1 MYRKLCEQLGKLV
14 TSQQFGRV
22 SLAASDVCLNIN
34 FNTVAAMMFEILLFY
49 LTVAL
54 SEQQKIVVD
63 SRNGNDK
70 MCNHSISNPCKTLHT
85 ALELAET
92 MRHNDSTLLNT
103 TIQINSGNYS
113 YNTTSSRTL
122 SFSNAT
128 ITGNGSNVTIVECN
142 NSGTGFGFINVSN
155 MSISRL
161 TLSGCGQLRN
171 STTKNTSN
179 SVMLFRAA
187 LYFVNVVNV
196 TIDDVTVSESIG
208 MGVAM
213 YDVTGDV
220 MVYNSTFRNNRVPS
234 HELGQYP
241 GGGGFSVEFT
251 FCKPWMSDPMCNDT
265 MVNSDALYS
274 FVDCTFKDNKATV
287 TDNVKYTTTAF
298 GTGYTQFGRGGGLS
312 VFFKGEATRNKVMI
326 DNTKFVNNSAI
337 WGTGYHSDFLDCS
350 ADNQLIITS
359 SSFINNHCY
368 YNNSIYGIGT
378 GGGGI
383 RIALHYYNSTTHDNR
398 IDIRLCY
405 FMENSAS
412 YGGGVSFS
420 TVRQTDMCLLNYTIS
435 FKQCVW
441 SKNVARTGSGVD
453 LNVHVFPQGL
463 VAPVRFEDCRFT
475 ENTNVYVKGQ
485 PVSLLGIGSL
495 YSDAV
500 PVKFYGKCE
509 LINNTG
515 GAMAAT
521 ASTLTFCQDSF
532 ITFENN
538 TGHHGGGIALLGNAY
553 MLVEKNTSLNF
564 SGNKAKAKG
573 GAIFSLS
580 PSERDFVST
589 KKCFVH
595 YEDYNVAPSNWST
608 SFRFRNNSAMAGN
621 SIYVTTLLPCIWNG
635 PPDQYIINKT
645 SIKEVLH
652 WNGKFDYGDSSL
664 TFEISTEPLD
674 VRVEGSKIINI
685 PPGKLYDMS
694 VTPTDDKMD
703 DTTAVFLVQTESEN
717 DCVSV
722 DPTSNYSS
730 NGTIKLRGRCDTQF
744 NLTLQ
749 TVGVRPLQVTFKAKL
764 VDCPP
769 GYYIDGEGD
778 EATCKCSSYSH
789 QKYYGI
795 SKCDEEEF
803 VAYIRPQIWAGY
815 NTTNTNSTREL
826 LTGDCPAGYCD
837 ESGSSLI
844 PLDKKDLDTLLC
856 KPKKRKDRLCGSCMD
871 DHYIYIN
878 SPTYECGKCDSF
890 LSKYGVLFLILLKFV
905 PMTVFLCII
914 MFFNIS
920 LVDGPLNAFIL
931 FSQILSAADLYAGGA
946 IKHPVSGEKL
956 ADNLI
961 TFYLFLYNIWNLNYF
976 ETLTHK
982 FCGWRY
988 NSALP
993 ILLLEYVS
1001 AIYPVVL
1008 FLLFFS
1014 ILPWLFSK
1022 LSALPIRCIQNS
1034 ILSLERCCIRF
1045 RAGWSVKNSI
1055 IHGLVTFLVLSYVK
1069 FTAVSWRIL
1078 AFGTVYGPGGELSN
1092 TTVIVARFDG
1102 TYRYF
1107 GDDHG
1112 KYAAVALVFLICF
1125 VFVAPLFLLSY
1136 PYLPKLL
1143 NKLKIDDRWVI
1154 QTLVLKPLG
1163 HAIPFFDVIQGCFK
1177 DEFRFF
1183 AAFYFI
1189 YRIIAW
1195 AIFSFSPTVREH
1207 YVWQIGF
1214 YIVILFLHSFCQP
1227 YKKRWHNMVDA
1238 SIFSLLILINAVS
1251 FYRYSGFLADL
1262 SASPKAFW
1270 FQLVLIY
1277 CPLIYFAAFVL
1288 KYCFKCGRPRVRT
1301 LIRQLSGRNDY
1312 QVFQTRNE
1320 SSAEFPARLLYDDTN
1335 RRGSTDNDQNVEL
1348 KNSAKWSGQETPV
1361 LHNASAAAATDKC
1374 PSTIQDYGSTKS
1386 TS

>member
-1 MYRKLCEQLGKLV
+1 MI
-14 TSQQFGRV
+14 FG
-22 SLAASDVCLNIN
+22 
-34 FNTVAAMMFEILLFY
+34 ILWFY
-49 LTVAL
+49 LMVAL

-63 SRNGNDK
+63 CHNGNDT
-70 MCNHSISNPCKTLHT
+70 MCNSNITIHCKTLHT

-92 MRHNDSTLLNT
+92 MRNDNDTLNYT
-103 TIQINSGNYS
+103 TIQINSVNCS
-113 YNTTSSRTL
+113 YNTISSKTL
-122 SFSNAT
+122 SFSNVN
-128 ITGNGSNVTIVECN
+128 ITGNGSDVTMVECN

-155 MSISRL
+155 INISGL

-171 STTKNTSN
+171 STTMNTSD

-196 TIDDVTVSESIG
+196 TINDVVVSDSIG

-213 YDVTGDV
+213 YDVTGNV
-220 MVYNSTFRNNRVPS
+220 TVKNSIFRNNRVPS
-234 HELGQYP
+234 HELTLYP

-251 FCKPWMSDPMCNDT
+251 FCKLWMRDTMCNNGT
-265 MVNSDALYS
+265 VNSNASYL
-274 FVDCTFKDNKATV
+274 FVGCTFEDNQATV
-287 TDNVKYTTTAF
+287 TDTVKYTTTAF

-312 VFFKGEATRNKVMI
+312 VFFKGQATRNNVI
-326 DNTKFVNNSAI
+326 INNTKFINNGAL
-337 WGTGYHSDFLDCS
+337 WGAGYHSDFLDCS
-350 ADNQLIITS
+350 ADNRLIVNNS
-359 SSFINNHCY
+359 LFINNRCY

-383 RIALHYYNSTTHDNR
+383 RVALHYYNSTVHDNR
-398 IDIRLCY
+398 IDIRRCN
-405 FMENSAS
+405 FTDNSAG

-420 TVRQTDMCLLNYTIS
+420 TVRQSDMGLLNYTIS

-441 SKNVARTGSGVD
+441 SNNVARTGSGVD

-463 VAPVRFEDCRFT
+463 VVPVWFEDCQFT
-475 ENTNVYVKGQ
+475 ENTNVYVKNRS
-485 PVSLLGIGSL
+485 VSLLGIGSL

-500 PVKFYGKCE
+500 PVEFYGKCE

-521 ASTLTFCQDSF
+521 ATTLTFHQDSF
-532 ITFENN
+532 IIFGSN
-538 TGHHGGGIALLGNAY
+538 TGHHGGGIALLGSAY

-564 SGNKAKAKG
+564 YGNKAKAKG

-595 YEDYNVAPSNWST
+595 YEDYSVPPSNWST

-635 PPDQYIINKT
+635 LPDQTVINST

-652 WNGKFDYGDSSL
+652 WNGKFDYGDSNL
-664 TFEISTEPLD
+664 AFEISTEPLN
-674 VRVEGSKIINI
+674 VHVEDSKITDVLNI
-685 PPGKLYDMS
+685 PPGKLYDLS
-694 VTPTDDKMD
+694 IIPIDDRMD
-703 DTTAVFLVQTESEN
+703 DATAVFLVQTESDN
-717 DCVSV
+717 NCVSV

-744 NLTLQ
+744 NLMLQ
-749 TVGVRPLQVTFKAKL
+749 TVGVRPLQVTLNAKL

-769 GYYIDGEGD
+769 GYYSDGEGD
-778 EATCKCSSYSH
+778 KATCKCSSYSDR
-789 QKYYGI
+789 KYYGI

-815 NTTNTNSTREL
+815 NTTKANSTREL
-826 LTGDCPAGYCD
+826 LTGDCPAGYCYGG
-837 ESGSSLI
+837 GSSLI
-844 PLDKKDLDTLLC
+844 PLQSKDLNAFLC
-856 KPKKRKDRLCGSCMD
+856 KPKNRKDRLCGSCMD
-871 DHYIYIN
+871 AHHIYIN
-878 SPTYECGKCDSF
+878 SPTYECGKCDNF
-890 LSKYGVLFLILLKFV
+890 LSKHGILFLVVLKFV
-905 PMTVFLCII
+905 PMTIFLCII

-946 IKHPVSGEKL
+946 IQHPESGEKL
-956 ADNLI
+956 ADGLV
-961 TFYLFLYNIWNLNYF
+961 TYYMFLYNIWNLSYF
-976 ETLTHK
+976 ETLTDK
-982 FCGWRY
+982 FCSFRF

-1001 AIYPVVL
+1001 AVYPVVL

-1014 ILPWLFSK
+1014 ILPWLLSK
-1022 LSALPIRCIQNS
+1022 LSAIPICGIQNS

-1069 FTAVSWRIL
+1069 FTAVSWHIL

-1092 TTVIVARFDG
+1092 TTVRVARFDG
-1102 TYRYF
+1102 TYPYF

-1112 KYAAVALVFLICF
+1112 KYAAIALVFLICF
-1125 VFVAPLFLLSY
+1125 VFAAPLFLLSY

-1143 NKLKIDDRWVI
+1143 SKLKIDDRRVI

-1163 HAIPFFDVIQGCFK
+1163 HVIPFFDVIQGCFK
-1177 DEFRFF
+1177 DEYRFF

-1214 YIVILFLHSFCQP
+1214 YIVILFLHSFCHP
-1227 YKKRWHNMVDA
+1227 YKKRWHNMVDT

-1251 FYRYSGFLADL
+1251 FYRYSGFIADL

-1277 CPLIYFAAFVL
+1277 CPLIYFAAYML
-1288 KYCFKCGRPRVRT
+1288 KYCFKCGRPRVHAF
-1301 LIRQLSGRNDY
+1301 IRQLSGRNDY
-1312 QVFQTRNE
+1312 QVFQTHNE
-1320 SSAEFPARLLYDDTN
+1320 SSAEFPDRLYNDSS
-1335 RRGSTDNDQNVEL
+1335 RQGSTDSDQNVQL
-1348 KNSAKWSGQETPV
+1348 KNSTKWSGQETPMFR
-1361 LHNASAAAATDKC
+1361 NASSAAATNEC
-1374 PSTIQDYGSTKS
+1374 PPTIQDYGSTKS